1 MVENKKI
8 VNNSRKREKFLEIQ
22 ILRMILCLWIVIHH
36 CSSIYNPLLKKIIL
50 SQLHVP
56 TFFIISFY
64 FLYNNLSN
72 RNIKKIKLRF
82 ERLLIPYIIWP
93 ILIFMINNIL
103 FITLKL
109 GRFNKILSINNLIIQ
124 IIFGINIH
132 DIFWFQFD
140 LIMITLFYSIITFIF
155 KRNFLFIFIILMIIS
170 YILQYCDFYYHYFNQ
185 YKQKYMR
192 CMGSIIE
199 IIPFTISGFILSSFE
214 VIPKFKKDKFK
225 IILFNIII
233 LYFLIRNNNPNYFY
247 GLRYHGIT
255 LNLGA
260 ICLFITFLLIQI
272 DINNGIIKSFIE
284 LITNYTGG
292 IYYLHLIM
300 KDYLNKRFMIIRK
313 RTILGSFFIYLSSY
327 FICFIGLK
335 ILGNTKLK
343 FLFY

>member
-1 MVENKKI
+1 MEEKKLI
-8 VNNSRKREKFLEIQ
+8 VNNSIKKEKILEIQ
-22 ILRMILCLWIVIHH
+22 ILRMVLCLWIVIHH
-36 CSSIYNPLLKKIIL
+36 CALIYNPILKKIIL

-64 FLYNNLSN
+64 FLYNNLYK
-72 RNIKKIKLRF
+72 RNIKKIISRF

-93 ILIFMINNIL
+93 ILIFIINNIL

-124 IIFGINIH
+124 IIFGINFH

-140 LIMITLFYSIITFIF
+140 LIIITLFYSIIAFIF
-155 KRNFLFIFIILMIIS
+155 KRNFLFIFIILMKIS
-170 YILQYCDFYYHYFNQ
+170 YILQYCDFYYNYFNQ
-185 YKQKYMR
+185 YKKKYMK

-214 VIPKFKKDKFK
+214 VISKFKKNKFK
-225 IILFNIII
+225 IILFNIVI
-233 LYFLIRNNNPNYFY
+233 LYILIRNNNPNWV
-247 GLRYHGIT
+247 GGVGGGGVK

-272 DINNGIIKSFIE
+272 DIKNGIAKSFIE

-300 KDYLNKRFMIIRK
+300 RDYLNTNIPIYK
-313 RTILGSFFIYLSSY
+313 ILFIYD
-327 FICFIGLK
+327 CFI
-335 ILGNTKLK
+335 
-343 FLFY
+343 